1 MAKAL
6 PCTVVPVLGLQSSVH
21 SHIVNN
27 AWKGVC
33 TLPVLRESL
42 GLILIVP
49 VTHFPPRI
57 YYTVTL
63 SLPFPRYPSVPAPE
77 AVPSYTVGAKEGA
90 PVEGGKCIQHEDDR
104 GSVAGG
110 VRAPAD
116 EEEGHK
122 GCLLVR

>member
-6 PCTVVPVLGLQSSVH
+6 PCTVPVLGLQSSLD

-33 TLPVLRESL
+33 TFPVLQESL

-77 AVPSYTVGAKEGA
+77 AVPSYTGGAEEGA
-90 PVEGGKCIQHEDDR
+90 PVERATGVQHEDDR
-104 GSVAGG
+104 GSVAGI
-110 VRAPAD
+110 VRLKANKK
-116 EEEGHK
+116 EGYEGHVLAK
-122 GCLLVR
+122 